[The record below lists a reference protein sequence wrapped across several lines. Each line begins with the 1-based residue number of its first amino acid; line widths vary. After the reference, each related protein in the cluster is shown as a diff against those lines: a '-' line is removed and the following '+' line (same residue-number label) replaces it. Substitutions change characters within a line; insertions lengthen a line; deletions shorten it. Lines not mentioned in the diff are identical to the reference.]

1 MGIQY
6 KTLVPDIHNKF
17 VRLPGRLHRLGGFY
31 FAEDM
36 AILCDVLRFFSEVL
50 QVSLLTSHLFL
61 GSLCTVVPSVT
72 SARL

>member
-1 MGIQY
+1 MISIY
-6 KTLVPDIHNKF
+6 LLPD
-17 VRLPGRLHRLGGFY
+17 Y

-36 AILCDVLRFFSEVL
+36 AILCDVLRFF
-50 QVSLLTSHLFL
+50 QRFCRCPLLTSHLFL